1 MARNIMTD
9 HTALIAE
16 LLEHAEWE
24 DQRRSLACAD
34 VLRRAAEA
42 LGDAPVID
50 RGDGYFR
57 ILQRGEVIIISI

>member
-1 MARNIMTD
+1 MTD

-24 DQRRSLACAD
+24 EQRLNQACAD

-42 LGDAPVID
+42 LEKAQMPKPH
-50 RGDGYFR
+50 RGKR
-57 ILQRGEVIIISI
+57 RVVVVPL